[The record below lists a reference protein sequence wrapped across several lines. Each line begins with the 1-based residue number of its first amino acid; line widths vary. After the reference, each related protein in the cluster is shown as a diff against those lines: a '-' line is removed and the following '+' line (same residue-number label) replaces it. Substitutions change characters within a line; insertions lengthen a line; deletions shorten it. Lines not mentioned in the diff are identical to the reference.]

1 MSHGAFLR
9 QHSDDPVLASH
20 MMYDYRNADLDPQLR
35 GMLDYTAKLTR
46 DPESM
51 QESDVD
57 ALRELGLS
65 DEQIVSVCLITCNF
79 NFMTRLADGLGVQVD
94 DGRQEAIER
103 WLTGPAKDQTWLMKA
118 KTQRAKV

>member
-35 GMLDYTAKLTR
+35 GMLDYAAKLTS
-46 DPESM
+46 DPSAM
-51 QESDVD
+51 QESDVVG
-57 ALRELGLS
+57 LRDLGLS
-65 DEQIVSVCLITCNF
+65 DEEILSVCLIACNF

-94 DGRQEAIER
+94 DGRQEAVES
-103 WLTGPAKDQTWLMKA
+103 WLTGPAKDQDWLMKA
-118 KTQRAKV
+118 KSQRAKV